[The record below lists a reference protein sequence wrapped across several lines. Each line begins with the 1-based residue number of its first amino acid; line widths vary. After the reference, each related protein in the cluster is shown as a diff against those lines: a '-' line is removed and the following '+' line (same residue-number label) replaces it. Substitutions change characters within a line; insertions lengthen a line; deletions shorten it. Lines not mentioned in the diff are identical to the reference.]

1 MRFKQYVTEMESI
14 TLAMDS
20 EDLVD
25 VINQQLEAELSQNF
39 SSPESG
45 FEKLRE
51 IVSGYGGEMPSL
63 SDLDSE
69 GDEIAIDVN
78 EDLVLYVIYS
88 LTEAGDYEFYA
99 EITDDEGLEEIMS
112 EEDDEEEKD

>member
-51 IVSGYGGEMPSL
+51 IVSGYSGEMPPL

>member
-25 VINQQLEAELSQNF
+25 IINQQLEA
-39 SSPESG
+39 ESG

-51 IVSGYGGEMPSL
+51 IVSSYGGEMPPL
-63 SDLDSE
+63 IDLDSE

-88 LTEAGDYEFYA
+88 LTDAGDYEFYA
-99 EITDDEGLEEIMS
+99 EITDEDGLEEIMS